1 MLRWSLWV
9 ERLSAWDGAQHSTVV
24 KAQDNSPD
32 SASRRWGAAEAASGQ
47 ADHYVCSSVD
57 VQKNKTKISYIVGL
71 GWHI

>member
-9 ERLSAWDGAQHSTVV
+9 ERLSAWDGVQHSTVV

-32 SASRRWGAAEAASGQ
+32 SASRRWDAAEAASGQ

-57 VQKNKTKISYIVGL
+57 VQKTKPKLAI
-71 GWHI
+71 